1 MNNEFANPAFAA
13 IATGDVVFI
22 GSSAALED
30 ARMLAAVL
38 GHRGTDTVDGDV
50 DCAVV
55 DDDIL
60 DGICTA
66 TQAALLV
73 QVRALDVPVLTV
85 HDARTRFRAAAGAG
99 VLSPT

>member
-1 MNNEFANPAFAA
+1 MNNELADPATAA
-13 IATGDVVFI
+13 IAKGDVVFI

-30 ARMLAAVL
+30 ARTLAGAL
-38 GHRGTDTVDGDV
+38 GHRRADTVDSSI

-55 DDDIL
+55 DDDVL

-85 HDARTRFRAAAGAG
+85 HDARTRFRIAAG